1 MRVHLLAPDREF
13 DGGATTGPFDA
24 ALIRDLE
31 LESTLSV
38 MGGGDDHVQTVARS
52 VLLADPPPPA
62 TVRYRQAIFADCLAR
77 APAVAELRALALGAL
92 GDEREVWGFGE
103 SPESVLYRGTKLLA
117 LLLPRLRRLREL
129 AVTQGA
135 AFRSEGFQRL
145 FSGVATD
152 LDETYFRS
160 VEDLL
165 RQLRFPRGTL
175 LALRLGAGNR
185 GSEYSLRRPP
195 EERRRWL
202 RLPFVGRR
210 SPFSFELGERDEAGR
225 RALSELRDH
234 GVASSAQA
242 LRQSTARLH
251 AFFTQ
256 LRDELDFYLGGAN
269 LHARLVGAGL
279 PVCVPEP
286 LDPSPFGLSAQGLY
300 DLSLALGGRTTVVP
314 NDLDVAS
321 RPLVVITGANQG
333 GKSTFLRSVG
343 LAVLLAQAGLSVPAR
358 RFSTSVPRGV
368 FTHFRRE
375 EDATMTS
382 GKFEEELDRMR
393 AIAGHLRP
401 GSLLLANES
410 FASTNEREGSEIA
423 ETVLRAFLDG
433 GVRVVL
439 VTHFFDLADRLRR
452 IEPERALFL
461 RAERSPEGHR
471 TFRIV
476 PGEPLPTGFGFDL
489 YRQVFGPAE
498 SGASLTA

>member
-13 DGGATTGPFDA
+13 DGRGTTGPFDE

-31 LESTLSV
+31 LEPTLSA
-38 MGGGDDHVQTVARS
+38 MAAGDDHVRSIARA
-52 VLLADPPPPA
+52 VLLAEPPPPG
-62 TVRYRQAIFADCLAR
+62 TVRYRQSVFADCLVR
-77 APAVAELRALALGAL
+77 APVVTELRALALGAL
-92 GDEREVWGFGE
+92 ADEREVWGFGE

-129 AVTQGA
+129 AAAQRA

-145 FSGVATD
+145 FEGVVTE

-185 GSEYSLRRPP
+185 GSDYSLRRPP

-202 RLPFVGRR
+202 RLPFLGRR
-210 SPFSFELGERDEAGR
+210 SPLSFELGERDEAGR
-225 RALSELRDH
+225 RALAELRDR

-251 AFFTQ
+251 AFFSQ

-269 LHARLVGAGL
+269 LQARLVGAGL

-286 LDPSPFGLSAQGLY
+286 LDPSPFGLAAGGLY
-300 DLSLALGGRTTVVP
+300 DLSLALGGRTAIVP
-314 NDLDVAS
+314 NDLNVAA

-343 LAVLLAQAGLSVPAR
+343 VAVLLTQAGLSVPAR
-358 RFSTSVPRGV
+358 RFSASVPHGI

-382 GKFEEELDRMR
+382 GKFEEELDRMS

-433 GVRVVL
+433 GVRVAL

-461 RAERSPEGHR
+461 RAERTPDGHR
-471 TFRIV
+471 TFRVV
-476 PGEPLPTGFGFDL
+476 PGDPLPTGFGFDL
-489 YRQVFGPAE
+489 YREVFGRPEA
-498 SGASLTA
+498 GASLTA